1 MTRNRLLVVTFLDVT
16 KSLLSHLSHVT
27 CAYSHKVPN
36 VVLYHYYY
44 IIIIIKIIYH
54 NLRHGLKITI
64 SDFLFLKCDT

>member
-1 MTRNRLLVVTFLDVT
+1 MMQNRLLVVTFEGVT
-16 KSLLSHLSHVT
+16 KILIVTLSRVP

-54 NLRHGLKITI
+54 NIRHRLKTQI
-64 SDFLFLKCDT
+64 SDFLFLQCDT